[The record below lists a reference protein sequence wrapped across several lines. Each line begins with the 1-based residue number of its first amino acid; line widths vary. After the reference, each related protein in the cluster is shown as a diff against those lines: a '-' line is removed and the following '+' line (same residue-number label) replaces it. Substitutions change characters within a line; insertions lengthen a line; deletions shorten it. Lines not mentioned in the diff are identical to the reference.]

1 MTAQIASVHQI
12 DIDYVFRAQGTL
24 IDCPGLYASR
34 GAITRTNDSCG
45 EVWPDQYVQIE
56 VDMSELLSPGRIARW
71 SVKHQ
76 MGLLRALCVAMV
88 VVVVVIECVTQAL
101 GLILLHVV

>member
-12 DIDYVFRAQGTL
+12 DIDYVFSAQGTL

-76 MGLLRALCVAMV
+76 MGLLRALCVAII
-88 VVVVVIECVTQAL
+88 VIECVTQAL
-101 GLILLHVV
+101 RLILLHVV